1 MISDAPATEDYVS
14 VGSEAPM
21 NCDKCLETLS
31 EYQAGLLGENDSVYI
46 RKHLEICVGCLDV
59 FKDLDS
65 IVKTALLMREE
76 NGNGIAYPDESAL
89 WARLSIDKGI
99 VH

>member
-1 MISDAPATEDYVS
+1 MD
-14 VGSEAPM
+14 
-21 NCDKCLETLS
+21 CDKCLETLS
-31 EYQAGLLGENDSVYI
+31 EYQAGGLGENDSVYI

-76 NGNGIAYPDESAL
+76 NGIAYPDENAL
-89 WARLSIDKGI
+89 WVRLSVNKGV

>member
-1 MISDAPATEDYVS
+1 MD
-14 VGSEAPM
+14 
-21 NCDKCLETLS
+21 CDKCLETLS
-31 EYQAGLLGENDSVYI
+31 EYQAGALGDPDSVYI

-65 IVKTALLMREE
+65 IVKTAMIMREE
-76 NGNGIAYPDESAL
+76 NGIAYPDEQAL
-89 WARLSIDKGI
+89 WSRLSTSKGV

>member
-1 MISDAPATEDYVS
+1 MD
-14 VGSEAPM
+14 
-21 NCDKCLETLS
+21 CDKCLETLS
-31 EYQAGLLGENDSVYI
+31 EYQAGSLGENDSVYI
-46 RKHLEICVGCLDV
+46 RTHLEVCIGCLDV

-76 NGNGIAYPDESAL
+76 NGIAYPDENAVWS
-89 WARLSIDKGI
+89 RLSLNKGV

>member
-1 MISDAPATEDYVS
+1 MD
-14 VGSEAPM
+14 
-21 NCDKCLETLS
+21 CDKCLDVLS
-31 EYQAGLLGENDSVYI
+31 EFQAGVLGENDSVFI
-46 RKHLEICVGCLDV
+46 RTHLEICVGCLDV

-76 NGNGIAYPDESAL
+76 NGIAYPDESVL
-89 WARLSIDKGI
+89 WTRLSIDKGI

>member
-1 MISDAPATEDYVS
+1 MD
-14 VGSEAPM
+14 
-21 NCDKCLETLS
+21 CDKCLDVLS
-31 EYQAGLLGENDSVYI
+31 EFQAGGLGENDSVFI

-89 WARLSIDKGI
+89 WVRLSIDKGI